1 MRNDMGTDRLKR
13 VLAGCAAALWPAL
26 AGPAALA
33 LGEAGQALP
42 GQERW
47 QPYLDGA
54 PASLEDFVSDP
65 LGTVRALLPGDLA
78 GTMRESVAGY
88 AQLLLFLLLVV
99 LVSFFVGEGRAAL
112 LDLAAAGGSALLCW
126 TSLADLAETICGRL
140 EQWRLFLLGFV
151 PVYEGVLIAGGE
163 PSAGA
168 AAGGL
173 FLGGLCLL
181 AQLLGSWVPPL
192 FHCYLALSMGCCIST
207 EAPLAAACRG
217 AGRLLCRGLSWAGRA
232 FAALLGLQRVFT
244 VQLDR
249 TSRQLGQL
257 LTGTVPI
264 IGQSLSAAAGTV
276 LSGMQLVKSGLGFA
290 AIAFLAA
297 EFLPLYMILMVHTVL
312 LLGCELLCSAA
323 GISRCAAL
331 FGCLRQAV
339 QALAAATALVFG
351 IAVLGTALLFAMG
364 GG

>member
-1 MRNDMGTDRLKR
+1 MRDDMGTDCLKR
-13 VLAGCAAALWPAL
+13 LPACLAAA
-26 AGPAALA
+26 AG
-33 LGEAGQALP
+33 ALP
-42 GQERW
+42 ETLPGRERW

-54 PASLEDFVSDP
+54 PAALEDFAADP
-65 LGTVRALLPGDLA
+65 LGTLRALLPGDLGA
-78 GTMRESVAGY
+78 TMRASVAGY
-88 AQLLLFLLLVV
+88 AQVLLFLLLV
-99 LVSFFVGEGRAAL
+99 LLISFLLGEGKAAL

-126 TSLADLAETICGRL
+126 AALAALAETVCEKL
-140 EQWRLFLLGFV
+140 ERWRLFLLGFV

-181 AQLLGSWVPPL
+181 AQLLCGWAPPL
-192 FHCYLALSMGCCIST
+192 LHCYLALSTACCIST
-207 EAPLAAACRG
+207 EAALAAACRG
-217 AGRLLCRGLSWAGRA
+217 AGRLLCKGLGWAGRA
-232 FAALLGLQRVFT
+232 FVALLSLQRVFT
-244 VQLDR
+244 AQLDR
-249 TSRQLGQL
+249 ASQQLGQL

-276 LSGMQLVKSGLGFA
+276 LSGMQLLKSGLGFA

-297 EFLPLYMILMVHTVL
+297 DFLPLYMILLVHAGL
-312 LLGCELLCSAA
+312 LFGCELLCSAA
-323 GISRCAAL
+323 GIGRCAAL

-351 IAVLGTALLFAMG
+351 IAVLGTALLFMLG
-364 GG
+364 GGA